1 MKKWVY
7 LFSEGKADMR
17 NLLGGKGANL
27 AEMTNLGLPVPQG
40 FTITTEA
47 CTQYYEDGREINDEI
62 KAQIDEYIVKMEEI
76 TGKKFGDLENPLLVS
91 VRSGAR
97 ASMPGMMDTILNLG
111 LNEDVVNVIAE
122 KSGNP
127 RWAWDCYRRFIQ
139 MYSDVVMEVGKK
151 YFEELIDKMKADRG
165 VTQDVELTADDLKE
179 LANQFKAE
187 YKEKIGTD
195 FPTDPKEQLYG
206 AIKAVF
212 RSWDN
217 PRANVYRRDNDIP
230 YSWGTAVNVQSMAF
244 GNMGDDC
251 GTGVAFTRDPATGNK
266 GLFGEFLTNAQG
278 EDVVAGVRTPMKIAE
293 MEEKFPEAF
302 AQFKDV
308 CEKLE
313 NHYRDMQDMEF
324 TVEHGKLYMLQTRN
338 GKRTAQAALKIACDL
353 VDEGMRTEEE
363 AVLMIDP
370 RNLDTLLH
378 PQFDV
383 TALKNATPAGKGLGA
398 SPGAAC
404 GKVVFSAD
412 DAVAWAERGEKVVL
426 VRLETS
432 PEDITGMKAAQGI
445 LTVRGGMTSHAAV
458 VARGMGKCCVSGC
471 GDISMDEANKKFT
484 LAGKEYTEGDAISI
498 DGSTGNIYDG
508 IIPTVDAQIAGEF
521 GRVMAWAD
529 KYRRL
534 SVRTNADTPQDAKKA
549 RELGAE
555 GIGLCRTEHMF
566 FEESRIA
573 TFREMICADTVEER
587 EDALERILPYQQSDF
602 VALYEALE
610 GCPVTIRFLDPPL
623 HEFVPIEEK
632 DIAKLAYKQGKSVE
646 KIKEYINSLHE
657 FNPMMG
663 HRGIRLAV
671 TYPEIARMQ
680 TKAVIRAAIEV
691 AGKHPDWK
699 VEPEI
704 MIPLV
709 CDVKELKVVKKIVV
723 DTADEEIA
731 NAGVDLKYQVGTM
744 IEIPRAALT
753 ADEIATE
760 ADFFCFG
767 TNDLTQMTFGFSR
780 DDAGKFLEAYY
791 DTKIFENDPFARL
804 DQAGVGKLMDL
815 SIKLGKPVNPNLHV
829 GICGE
834 HGGDPQSV
842 EFCHK
847 IGLDYVSCSPFRVPI
862 ARLAAAQ
869 AAIQN
874 KDDKASIEDK
884 VSEAL
889 KVAGEKANEAG
900 KKASEACN
908 KAKDV
913 ALDVASQAGV
923 ELNKLG
929 KEALK
934 VGKEVAKAS
943 VAGAKAGWK
952 EAKKTYNDLKS
963 DEK

>member
-1 MKKWVY
+1 MTKWVY
-7 LFSEGKADMR
+7 LFSEGNANMR
-17 NLLGGKGANL
+17 ELLGGKGANL
-27 AEMTNLGLPVPQG
+27 AEMTSLGLPVPQG

-62 KAQIDEYIVKMEEI
+62 QGQINEYIVKMEEI
-76 TGKKFGDLENPLLVS
+76 TGKKFGDKENPLLVS

-111 LNEDVVNVIAE
+111 LNETVVNVIAE
-122 KSGNP
+122 KSGNA

-165 VTQDVELTADDLKE
+165 VQQDVELTADDLKE
-179 LANQFKAE
+179 LAAQFKAE
-187 YKEKIGTD
+187 YKAKIGED
-195 FPTDPKEQLYG
+195 FPDDPKEQLMG

-244 GNMGDDC
+244 GNMGDNC
-251 GTGVAFTRDPATGNK
+251 GTGVAFTRDPATGEK
-266 GLFGEFLTNAQG
+266 KLMGEFLKNAQG
-278 EDVVAGVRTPMKIAE
+278 EDVVAGVRTPMPIAQ
-293 MEEKFPEAF
+293 MEQEFPEAF
-302 AQFKDV
+302 AQFKEV
-308 CEKLE
+308 CQTLE

-324 TVEHGKLYMLQTRN
+324 TVENKKLYMLQTRN

-363 AVLMIDP
+363 AVAMIDP

-378 PQFDV
+378 PQFDAA
-383 TALKNATPAGKGLGA
+383 ALKAATPVAKALGA

-404 GKVVFSAD
+404 GKIVFTAE
-412 DAVAWAERGEKVVL
+412 DAVEWNERGEKVVL

-432 PEDITGMKAAQGI
+432 PEDITGMKASQGI

-458 VARGMGKCCVSGC
+458 VARGMGTCCVSGC
-471 GDISMDEANKKFT
+471 GDINMDEANKKFT
-484 LAGKEYTEGDAISI
+484 LAGKEYHEGDFISI

-508 IIPTVDAQIAGEF
+508 IIKTVDATIAGEF
-521 GRVMAWAD
+521 GRIMGWAD
-529 KYRRL
+529 KFRTMK
-534 SVRTNADTPQDAKKA
+534 VRTNADTPADAKKA

-566 FEESRIA
+566 FEEDRIA
-573 TFREMICADTVEER
+573 AFREMICSDTAEER
-587 EDALERILPYQQSDF
+587 EAALEKILPYQQGDF
-602 VALYEALE
+602 KALYEALE
-610 GCPVTIRFLDPPL
+610 GNPVTIRFLDPPL
-623 HEFVPIEEK
+623 HEFVPTEEA
-632 DIAKLAYKQGKSVE
+632 DIKKLAEAQGKSVE
-646 KIKEYINSLHE
+646 DIKAIIASLHE

-663 HRGIRLAV
+663 HRGCRLAV
-671 TYPEIARMQ
+671 TYPEIAKMQ

-691 AGKHPDWK
+691 QKAHPDWNVK
-699 VEPEI
+699 PEI

-709 CDVKELKVVKKIVV
+709 GDVKELKYVKKFVV
-723 DTADEEIA
+723 ETADAEIA
-731 NAGVDLKYQVGTM
+731 AAGAKLEYEVGTM

-753 ADEIATE
+753 ADEIAKE

-780 DDAGKFLEAYY
+780 DDAGKFLDAYY
-791 DTKIFENDPFARL
+791 DAKIFENDPFAKL
-804 DQAGVGKLMDL
+804 DQEGVGKLMETAL
-815 SIKLGKPVNPNLHV
+815 KLGKPENSKLHC

-834 HGGDPQSV
+834 HGGDPSSV
-842 EFCHK
+842 EFCNK

-869 AAIQN
+869 AAIAQ
-874 KDDKASIEDK
+874 K
-884 VSEAL
+884 
-889 KVAGEKANEAG
+889 
-900 KKASEACN
+900 
-908 KAKDV
+908 
-913 ALDVASQAGV
+913 
-923 ELNKLG
+923 
-929 KEALK
+929 
-934 VGKEVAKAS
+934 
-943 VAGAKAGWK
+943 
-952 EAKKTYNDLKS
+952 
-963 DEK
+963 

>member
-7 LFSEGKADMR
+7 LFTEGNANMR
-17 NLLGGKGANL
+17 ELLGGKGANL
-27 AEMTNLGLPVPQG
+27 AEMTNIGLPVPQG

-47 CTQYYEDGREINDEI
+47 CTQYYEDGREINEEI
-62 KAQIDEYIVKMEEI
+62 QGQINEYITKMEEI
-76 TGKKFGDLENPLLVS
+76 TGKKFGDHENPLLVS

-111 LNEDVVNVIAE
+111 LNETVVNVIAE

-151 YFEELIDKMKADRG
+151 YFEQLIDAMKEKKG
-165 VTQDVELTADDLKE
+165 VKQDVELTADDLKE
-179 LANQFKAE
+179 LAGQFKAE
-187 YKEKIGTD
+187 YKAKIGVD
-195 FPTDPKEQLYG
+195 FPDDPKEQLMG

-244 GNMGDDC
+244 GNIGDDC
-251 GTGVAFTRDPATGNK
+251 GTGVAFTRDPATGAK

-293 MEEKFPEAF
+293 MADKFPEAF
-302 AQFKDV
+302 AQFQEV
-308 CEKLE
+308 CKTLE
-313 NHYRDMQDMEF
+313 DHYRDMQDMEF

-363 AVLMIDP
+363 AVAMIDP

-378 PQFDV
+378 PQFD
-383 TALKNATPAGKGLGA
+383 TAALKAATPIGKGLGA

-404 GKVVFSAD
+404 GKIVFTAE
-412 DAVAWAERGEKVVL
+412 DAEEWHARGERVVL

-432 PEDITGMKAAQGI
+432 PEDITGMKASQGI

-458 VARGMGKCCVSGC
+458 VARGMGTCCVSGC
-471 GDISMDEANKKFT
+471 GDIAMDEENKQFT
-484 LAGKEYTEGDAISI
+484 LAGKTFHEGDWLSI
-498 DGSTGNIYDG
+498 DGTTGNIYDG
-508 IIPTVDAQIAGEF
+508 EIKTVDATIAGEF

-529 KYRRL
+529 KYRKL
-534 SVRTNADTPQDAKKA
+534 KVRTNADTPADAKKA

-566 FEESRIA
+566 FEEDRIA
-573 TFREMICADTVEER
+573 AFREMICSDTVEER
-587 EDALERILPYQQSDF
+587 EAALEKILPYQQNDF
-602 VALYEALE
+602 KQLYEALE
-610 GCPVTIRFLDPPL
+610 GNPVTIRFLDPPL
-623 HEFVPIEEK
+623 HEFVPTEEADIE
-632 DIAKLAYKQGKSVE
+632 KLAKAQGKSVE
-646 KIKEYINSLHE
+646 TIKTIIASLHE

-663 HRGIRLAV
+663 HRGCRLAV
-671 TYPEIARMQ
+671 TYPEIAKMQ

-691 AGKHPDWK
+691 KKAHPDWN

-709 CDVKELKVVKKIVV
+709 CEVKELKFVKKVV
-723 DTADEEIA
+723 VETADAEIA
-731 NAGVDLKYQVGTM
+731 AAGVDMKYEVGTM

-753 ADEIATE
+753 ADEIAKE

-780 DDAGKFLEAYY
+780 DDAGKFLNAYY
-791 DTKIFENDPFARL
+791 DTKIFENDPFAKL
-804 DQAGVGKLMDL
+804 DQAGVGKLMEMA
-815 SIKLGKPVNPNLHV
+815 IKLGKPVNPKLHV

-834 HGGDPQSV
+834 HGGDPSSV

-869 AAIQN
+869 AAIA
-874 KDDKASIEDK
+874 DK
-884 VSEAL
+884 
-889 KVAGEKANEAG
+889 
-900 KKASEACN
+900 
-908 KAKDV
+908 
-913 ALDVASQAGV
+913 
-923 ELNKLG
+923 
-929 KEALK
+929 
-934 VGKEVAKAS
+934 
-943 VAGAKAGWK
+943 
-952 EAKKTYNDLKS
+952 
-963 DEK
+963 